1 MTSMTQV
8 LIGRMIVAGSSP
20 GPRSIPTRT
29 PVPRGTARD
38 LIGRI
43 IAPNW
48 PVTGLRLEAGAT
60 EPVAPRIV
68 PAPPA

>member
-1 MTSMTQV
+1 MTSKTQV
-8 LIGRMIVAGSSP
+8 LIGRMIIAGSSP
-20 GPRSIPTRT
+20 GPRAVPVRT
-29 PVPRGTARD
+29 PVAGGTARD

-48 PVTGLRLEAGAT
+48 PVTGLRVAVLPT
-60 EPVAPRIV
+60 EPVAPRVV